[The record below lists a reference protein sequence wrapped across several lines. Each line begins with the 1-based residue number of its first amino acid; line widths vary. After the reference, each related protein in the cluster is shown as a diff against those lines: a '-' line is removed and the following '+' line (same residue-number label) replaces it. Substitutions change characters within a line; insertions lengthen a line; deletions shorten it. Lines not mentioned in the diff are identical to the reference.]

1 MATAKNNKKGK
12 KINNTANKNI
22 KQAVNTTKKTT
33 STKKPVNNT
42 TKTQKNV
49 KKPEVV
55 KETVKE
61 VVTKPVKKQKDLGWL
76 WILLGIVLPPIGI
89 ILYFVWKNKRKQDAL
104 KAGKAGLAA
113 LCVWL
118 FIGMSFIL
126 TDDGNTNTKDDST
139 ELKTVDVKL
148 ASDVIKN
155 WYNDLNSGAGVVTV
169 IASST
174 CPHCKNYKPVITEVC
189 EKENIKLYFFESD
202 ELSEDDYTILTNSIN
217 LKNYEG
223 YVPYTFIVKDRNFVL
238 DYTGEQDETSTRD
251 MLKETG
257 LLED

>member
-12 KINNTANKNI
+12 KINDTAK
-22 KQAVNTTKKTT
+22 KVAKTSTNTTKKVTANNKQ
-33 STKKPVNNT
+33 TK
-42 TKTQKNV
+42 
-49 KKPEVV
+49 VV
-55 KETVKE
+55 KESKEEKVSVAVKE
-61 VVTKPVKKQKDLGWL
+61 VVKPIKKNKDLGWL
-76 WILLGIVLPPIGI
+76 WILLGIVLPPVGI

-118 FIGMSFIL
+118 FVGMSFIL
-126 TDDGNTNTKDDST
+126 SDNGEKVDNDST

-148 ASDVIKN
+148 ASDTIKN
-155 WYNDLNSGAGVVTV
+155 WYNDLNSGVGVVTV

-174 CPHCKNYKPVITEVC
+174 CPHCKNYKPIITDVC
-189 EKENIKLYFFESD
+189 DKENIKLYFFESD
-202 ELSEDDYTILTNSIN
+202 KLSEDDYTILTNSIN

-238 DYTGEQDETSTRD
+238 DHTGEQDETSTRE
-251 MLKETG
+251 MLTNAG
-257 LLED
+257 LL

>member
-12 KINNTANKNI
+12 KINDTAK
-22 KQAVNTTKKTT
+22 KTTKSSTNTTKKVV
-33 STKKPVNNT
+33 SNN
-42 TKTQKNV
+42 KQNK
-49 KKPEVV
+49 VV
-55 KETVKE
+55 KDQKEEKVTVAVKE
-61 VVTKPVKKQKDLGWL
+61 AIKPIKKNKDLGWL
-76 WILLGIVLPPIGI
+76 WILLGIVLPPVGI

-126 TDDGNTNTKDDST
+126 SDKGGGVNNDST
-139 ELKTVDVKL
+139 ELKNVDVKL
-148 ASDVIKN
+148 ASDTIKN

-174 CPHCKNYKPVITEVC
+174 CPHCKNYKPIITDVC

-238 DYTGEQDETSTRD
+238 DHTGEQDETSTRE
-251 MLKETG
+251 MLTNAG
-257 LLED
+257 LLQG